1 MHFMN
6 KPKVKSITE
15 LFTEKFTI
23 SIELVPP
30 KNWDDQN
37 VIYELIETIKGSIDF
52 VSVTMGAGGSL
63 RGGSMPISYFAQ
75 TIYGIPALAHFTTS
89 EKKSFEIENMLIDF
103 HHFGLRNLLCLRGDP
118 PAGMDKSVF
127 EGEYNYAYKLVEHIK
142 RLNKGVY
149 LDHDD
154 PSDSIHRNFC
164 VAVAGH
170 PEAPWEQEQIYI
182 KSKVDAGADFIITQ
196 MLFDADSYCKYRD
209 NLKSIGI
216 NIPVVVGYRPLT
228 RFKQVKTTEEFFG
241 INVPEHLKSELA
253 ARSKDIPASWEFAV
267 NYSRKT
273 IAELKECGAPG
284 VHLFILNNR
293 NLIDGI
299 LR

>member
-1 MHFMN
+1 MN
-6 KPKVKSITE
+6 PNNRVYVQPITE
-15 LFTEKFTI
+15 LFKLKFTV

-30 KNWDDQN
+30 KNWEDQN
-37 VIYELIETIKGSIDF
+37 IIYDLVEKIKDRIDF

-63 RGGSMPISYFAQ
+63 RGGSMPISFFAQ
-75 TIYGIPALAHFTTS
+75 SNYGIPALAHFTTS
-89 EKKSFEIENMLIDF
+89 EKNRFEIENMLIDF

-118 PAGMDKSVF
+118 PAGMDKTIF
-127 EGEYNYAYKLVEHIK
+127 QGEYNYAYKLVDHIK

-154 PSDSIHRNFC
+154 PSDSVHRDFC

-170 PEAPWEQEQIYI
+170 PEAPWNEEQVYI

-196 MLFDADSYCKYRD
+196 MIFDAASYCRYRD
-209 NLKSIGI
+209 NLRSIGVD
-216 NIPVVVGYRPLT
+216 IPVIAGYRPLT
-228 RFKQVKTTEEFFG
+228 RFKQIKTTEEFFG
-241 INVPEHLKSELA
+241 INVPEHLKHELQ

-267 NYSRKT
+267 NYSRQT
-273 IAELKECGAPG
+273 IEELKANGASG

-293 NLIDGI
+293 NLINGI